1 MLDFQAEID
10 SDLSVF
16 HRVDDPMQLAGSRYF
31 SLVELLPYYD
41 GAVRGRIVAEEREQ
55 QAAYEP
61 AMSGIPASSG
71 PALLESAELL
81 AEMTHNDQGFPGIE
95 YVKG

>member
-41 GAVRGRIVAEEREQ
+41 GAVRGRIVAEAREQ
-55 QAAYEP
+55 QAHEP
-61 AMSGIPASSG
+61 AMPGIPAPSG
-71 PALLESAELL
+71 PAMLESAELL